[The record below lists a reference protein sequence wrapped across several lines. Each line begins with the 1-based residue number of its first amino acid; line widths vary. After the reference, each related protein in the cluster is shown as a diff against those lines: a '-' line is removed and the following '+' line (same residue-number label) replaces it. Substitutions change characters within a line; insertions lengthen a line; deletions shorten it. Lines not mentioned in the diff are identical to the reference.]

1 MATPGARE
9 AILRQAHARVGAT
22 LAGLQ
27 LERVIGIGSRATTYA
42 ATGEHGEPLAI
53 QVLHAPLAENAGIRD
68 DWLQRHLPA
77 TRELP
82 PAFVSIATAQ
92 RAASGDVFVV
102 LERLVGEPLEV
113 RLARS
118 SLGLAP
124 LEALATTRQLLLTW
138 SELHAQRQWHGA
150 LQLND
155 LYLERGGRLRLRT
168 FGAMANGATRL
179 TEDDFQTGA
188 ARDRWSAGVLLFVL
202 LSGRTAVRRRSVTDF
217 QKVGAGELPSL
228 RQLLPGLYE
237 PLADFMDGWL
247 GAEQSSR
254 VVDAKGG
261 IAALIQIERAYAEAQ
276 RNVLHAVEAR
286 LPRGS

>member
-1 MATPGARE
+1 
-9 AILRQAHARVGAT
+9 VGSP

-27 LERVIGIGSRATTYA
+27 LERVIGIGSQATAYA

-53 QVLHAPLAENAGIRD
+53 KVLHSPLAEHAAIRE
-68 DWLQRHLPA
+68 DWLQCQRPA
-77 TRELP
+77 TLDLP
-82 PAFVSIATAQ
+82 PAFVSVVTAQ
-92 RAASGDVFVV
+92 RSPDGDVFVV
-102 LERLVGEPLEV
+102 MERLVGEPLEV

-124 LEALATTRQLLLTW
+124 LEALGTARQLLLTW
-138 SELHAQRQWHGA
+138 SELHAQRRWHGA

-155 LYLERGGRLRLRT
+155 LYLERGGRLRVRS
-168 FGAMANGATRL
+168 FGALTRDATRL
-179 TEDDFQTGA
+179 SEDDFETGA

-202 LSGRTAVRRRSVTDF
+202 LSGRTAVRRRSLTDF
-217 QKVGAGELPSL
+217 RNVGAGELPSL

-247 GAEQSSR
+247 GAEQRSR

-261 IAALIQIERAYAEAQ
+261 IAALIRIERAYAEEQ
-276 RNVLHAVEAR
+276 QNVLHAVEQR